1 MSGMQTW
8 PFSHNDYLF
17 SWDNTDSDWITGQ
30 NRESI
35 LCWWACKAISE
46 ANSTQLV
53 RLKKTLIYSQWKG
66 RVLLTLWNALWKLI
80 FDLSVFVMNVLSTF
94 GLESYGVSVLFIN
107 NLSVFYAFKIC
118 IQILVSLWATSLVEK
133 HSLHLMKTGYDT
145 LNKFSW
151 TAAISDIS
159 FFLDCDEHQD
169 PVDWHSDIVK

>member
-1 MSGMQTW
+1 
-8 PFSHNDYLF
+8 
-17 SWDNTDSDWITGQ
+17 
-30 NRESI
+30 
-35 LCWWACKAISE
+35 
-46 ANSTQLV
+46 
-53 RLKKTLIYSQWKG
+53 
-66 RVLLTLWNALWKLI
+66 
-80 FDLSVFVMNVLSTF
+80 MNVLSTF